1 MRLPES
7 TEFGSLRRYVYDD
20 KAFEMDVNLTAVE
33 KVAVEASPFGVL
45 YPPTEKI
52 ATIVVENFP
61 ALGRLAAMRFIEWVQ
76 DHPGGVISLP
86 TGKTPEHFIKW
97 VRRLLD
103 GWDTPD
109 VRRLLEQA
117 GVDPSRKPD
126 MKSLHF
132 VQIDEF
138 YPMDSSQHNS
148 FNYYVKHFYIDGFGL
163 DPQEAL
169 LIDSTQVGATSGSR
183 SPSRLRDVWPD
194 NHVDL
199 TLRYRQAIGELEGRQ
214 KRMLEAVDQ
223 WCMEYEHHIRELGGI
238 GFFLGGIGPDGHIGF
253 NIKGSDHH
261 STTRLCPVNY
271 ETQAA
276 AATDLGGIETARKCL
291 VITIGL
297 RTITYNPDC
306 TAIIV
311 AAGQAKA
318 DLVAQAIQSDDH
330 IRVPASC
337 LRKLPNA
344 RFYITGG
351 AATRLLERRIEIV
364 KSVKQITDADV
375 EEALVN
381 LAVGKNKS
389 LLDLTD
395 ADVRSDRFVS
405 AVLDR
410 RPEPLRQ
417 LAQKIRDDLIAKINN
432 GVRVYKDKCFLH
444 TEPHHDDIML
454 GYFAQVVRHFRR
466 HSNTHHFM
474 TLTSGF
480 TAVTNEFMR
489 SQMANLRRF
498 LGVDEFKALIEESYF
513 TQDDTKDRDVWEYLD
528 GVAGRNE
535 RHKAEGCAR
544 RMLRNLVELF
554 DKSFWDNKEDR
565 IAELENYFATVY
577 PGKKDPE
584 YIQKLKGMCREW
596 EAECLWGYY
605 GWQCENVRHL
615 RLGFYTGDIFTHEPT
630 MDEDVVPID
639 NELERIKPD
648 IVTVAFDPEASGPDT
663 HYKVMQATAEAL
675 HIYLQRRRR
684 RSKAM
689 ATERGKTD
697 VKVWG
702 YRNVWFRF
710 DPSEA
715 NVYVPVTMA
724 MFATAHDAFMNTFS
738 SQKNASF
745 PSYEYDGPFSE
756 LAQRIQVQQYR
767 TIKTCLGREWFHNH
781 PSGLIRG
788 TRGLVFLKEMTP
800 EEFFHSC
807 RELRKS
813 VENT

>member
-1 MRLPES
+1 MEAS
-7 TEFGSLRRYVYDD
+7 
-20 KAFEMDVNLTAVE
+20 EMDVNPTAPSRDGWCRVE
-33 KVAVEASPFGVL
+33 KVALSASPFAAL

-52 ATIVVENFP
+52 ATIVVETFP
-61 ALGRLAAMRFIEWVQ
+61 ALGRLAAMRFVEWVQ

-103 GWDTPD
+103 KWDAPD

-163 DPQEAL
+163 DPQKAL
-169 LIDSTQVGATSGSR
+169 LIDPLDIGLKSGQT
-183 SPSRLRDVWPD
+183 LRDIWPD
-194 NHVDL
+194 DHVDL
-199 TLRYRQAIGELEGRQ
+199 TLRYRQATNELETKQ

-223 WCMEYEHHIRELGGI
+223 WCMEYEHRIRELGGI

-261 STTRLCPVNY
+261 STTRLCPINY

-276 AATDLGGIETARKCL
+276 AATDLGGIEIARKCL

-306 TAIIV
+306 TAIII

-351 AATRLLERRIEIV
+351 AATQLLERRIEIV
-364 KSVKQITDADV
+364 KNSQQVTDADV
-375 EEALVN
+375 EEVLVD
-381 LAVGKNKS
+381 LAVRKNKS
-389 LLDLTD
+389 LLEIADTD
-395 ADVRSDRFVS
+395 VHADRFVS
-405 AVLDR
+405 AVLER
-410 RPEPLRQ
+410 RSEPLRE
-417 LAQKIRDDLIAKINN
+417 LTQKVRDDLITKIDN

-498 LGVDEFKALIEESYF
+498 LGVNEFRALIEEDYF
-513 TQDDTKDRDVWEYLD
+513 AQDETRDRDVWEYLD

-535 RHKAEGCAR
+535 HHKAEGCAR

-554 DKSFWDNKEDR
+554 DESFRDNMEDR
-565 IAELENYFATVY
+565 IAELEHYFTTVY
-577 PGKKDPE
+577 PGKKDLE

-630 MDEDVVPID
+630 MDEDVMPIV
-639 NELERIKPD
+639 NEMERIKPD
-648 IVTVAFDPEASGPDT
+648 VVTVAFDPEASGPDT

-675 HIYLQRRRR
+675 RIYLQR
-684 RSKAM
+684 S
-689 ATERGKTD
+689 GKTD

-756 LAQRIQVQQYR
+756 LAQRIQVEQYR
-767 TIKTCLGREWFHNH
+767 KIKTCLGREWFHNH

-813 VENT
+813 VENI